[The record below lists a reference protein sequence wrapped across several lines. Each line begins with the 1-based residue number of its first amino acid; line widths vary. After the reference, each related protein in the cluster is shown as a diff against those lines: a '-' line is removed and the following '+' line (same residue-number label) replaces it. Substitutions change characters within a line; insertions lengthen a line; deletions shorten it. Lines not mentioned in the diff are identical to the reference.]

1 LPELGPGLSDGRGIW
16 AGVGV
21 GVALVME
28 STDEPGC
35 ATALGDVTVLT
46 LVGADEREGEDGY
59 GGKAAFPCR

>member
-1 LPELGPGLSDGRGIW
+1 
-16 AGVGV
+16 
-21 GVALVME
+21 VALVME